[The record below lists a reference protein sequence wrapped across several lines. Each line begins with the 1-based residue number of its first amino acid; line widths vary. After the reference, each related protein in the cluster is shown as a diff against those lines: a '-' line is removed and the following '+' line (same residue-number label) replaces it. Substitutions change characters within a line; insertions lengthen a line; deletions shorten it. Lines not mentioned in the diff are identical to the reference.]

1 MVNNI
6 FTIER
11 TRPQTF
17 TYSFNGITIKKSN
30 RSAAMHENISA
41 KKRPQQDFKNKT
53 EQNRTRTRTN
63 RNGEK
68 EILKINLKST

>member
-17 TYSFNGITIKKSN
+17 TYSFNGITIKK
-30 RSAAMHENISA
+30 ATGLLPCM
-41 KKRPQQDFKNKT
+41 KTFLPKRDHSKT
-53 EQNRTRTRTN
+53 LKTKQNRTEPEPERTET
-63 RNGEK
+63 EK
-68 EILKINLKST
+68 KRF

>member
-17 TYSFNGITIKKSN
+17 TYSFNGNHYKKATGLLPCMKHFCQKETTA
-30 RSAAMHENISA
+30 RL
-41 KKRPQQDFKNKT
+41 KNKT
-53 EQNRTRTRTN
+53 EQNRTRTD
-63 RNGEK
+63 RNK
-68 EILKINLKST
+68 ERILKTNLRST

>member
-17 TYSFNGITIKKSN
+17 TYSFNENHYKKATGLLPCMKHFCQKDHSKTLKTKQNKTQRN
-30 RSAAMHENISA
+30 RTEPEPERTEM
-41 KKRPQQDFKNKT
+41 KKRF
-53 EQNRTRTRTN
+53 
-63 RNGEK
+63 
-68 EILKINLKST
+68 

>member
-17 TYSFNGITIKKSN
+17 TYSFNGNHYKKATGLLPCMKHFCQKETTARLSKQN
-30 RSAAMHENISA
+30 G
-41 KKRPQQDFKNKT
+41 T
-53 EQNRTRTRTN
+53 EQKQNEQKQRRDFN
-63 RNGEK
+63 K
-68 EILKINLKST
+68 

>member
-17 TYSFNGITIKKSN
+17 TYIVNGNHHKKSN
-30 RSAAMHENISA
+30 RPAAMHETLL
-41 KKRPQQDFKNKT
+41 PQRDHSKTLKKNKT
-53 EQNRTRTRTN
+53 KQNGTQMNSNRERFEQNQP
-63 RNGEK
+63 
-68 EILKINLKST
+68 